1 MQVLSLLRYLFPRFA
16 RKRHGNEHF
25 SFPSGH
31 ITCVKQVRRP
41 GQGIVAG
48 PTDRQEVARS
58 GSAMSALGQKQTFA
72 VQKGMSALPPITTSI
87 AFFGM
92 SALGQKRTFRHSLD
106 YRVSKGQ
113 KLIRDIQFER
123 LC

>member
-16 RKRHGNEHF
+16 RKRHGNKHF

-58 GSAMSALGQKQTFA
+58 GSAMSALGQKRTYA
-72 VQKGMSALPPITTSI
+72 LQKGMSALPPKADIWQCNLQVCFTPK
-87 AFFGM
+87 A
-92 SALGQKRTFRHSLD
+92 D
-106 YRVSKGQ
+106 
-113 KLIRDIQFER
+113 IRSSG
-123 LC
+123 

>member
-41 GQGIVAG
+41 VRVANHTLVATELTVLALSSAQKTAAAE
-48 PTDRQEVARS
+48 TDDGLAISCTDGVGVE
-58 GSAMSALGQKQTFA
+58 GWPSAA
-72 VQKGMSALPPITTSI
+72 
-87 AFFGM
+87 
-92 SALGQKRTFRHSLD
+92 
-106 YRVSKGQ
+106 
-113 KLIRDIQFER
+113 
-123 LC
+123 

>member
-58 GSAMSALGQKQTFA
+58 GSAMSVLGQKQTFA
-72 VQKGMSALPPITTSI
+72 VQETMSALLPRADIC
-87 AFFGM
+87 
-92 SALGQKRTFRHSLD
+92 SALGYVRFGPILLQKSFCAGD
-106 YRVSKGQ
+106 
-113 KLIRDIQFER
+113 
-123 LC
+123 